1 MAAYLY
7 QVAYT
12 PEAWAGLA
20 QSPQDRTEAMK
31 PAVEQLDGTV
41 IAEWLSFGEYDV
53 VSIID
58 LPDNVSAAALSIAA
72 SKSGA
77 IKSIKTTPLMSTVE
91 GIRAMEKAQ
100 ASVFAPP
107 PAAKTAVHA

>member
-1 MAAYLY
+1 MAAYLF

-20 QSPQDRTEAMK
+20 QSPQDRTEAIK

-58 LPDNVSAAALSIAA
+58 LPDNVSAAALSIAE
-72 SKSGA
+72 
-77 IKSIKTTPLMSTVE
+77 IVE
-91 GIRAMEKAQ
+91 MDRILVVAKLKNWME
-100 ASVFAPP
+100 
-107 PAAKTAVHA
+107 